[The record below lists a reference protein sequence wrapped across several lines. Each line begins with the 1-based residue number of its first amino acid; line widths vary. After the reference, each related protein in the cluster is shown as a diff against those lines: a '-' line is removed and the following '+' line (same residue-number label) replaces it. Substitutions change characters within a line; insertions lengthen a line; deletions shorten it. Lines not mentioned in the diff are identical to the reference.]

1 MGDVGALLRHWR
13 TTRRLSQQALAEQAE
28 ISQRHLSWLENGR
41 ARPSREMVLVLASAL
56 DVPLRE
62 RNTLLLAAG
71 HAPAYRET
79 DLSSPA
85 LAPARR
91 ALEHLLRGA
100 EPFGAVVMNR
110 RWDLLMA
117 NRPFRSLT
125 GLAIGRELQA
135 GENLVALCID
145 ERALGRTL
153 INREEL
159 ARGLMLRV
167 HRDAVATGD
176 PELWSLL
183 QTLEGLPGAPSD
195 WRRDAWTHTPPVALT
210 VDVQVGA
217 TRLSLFTTLT
227 SLGTAT
233 DVSLAELHIEH
244 YFPANE
250 ETEQILR
257 AWPSG

>member
-1 MGDVGALLRHWR
+1 MDDVGGLLRRWR
-13 TTRRLSQQALAEQAE
+13 SARRLSQEALAEQAE

-41 ARPSREMVLVLASAL
+41 ARPSREMVLLLASAL

-62 RNTLLLAAG
+62 RNLLLLAAG

-79 DLSSPA
+79 ELSAPA

-110 RWDLLMA
+110 RWELVMA
-117 NRPFRSLT
+117 NRPFRALA
-125 GLAIGRELQA
+125 GLVLGRELQL
-135 GENLVALCID
+135 GENLVALSID
-145 ERALGRTL
+145 PELLGRALH
-153 INREEL
+153 NREEL
-159 ARGLMLRV
+159 ARALILRV

-176 PELWSLL
+176 DELWALL
-183 QTLEGLPGAPSD
+183 RRLEAMPGVPTD
-195 WRRDAWTHTPPVALT
+195 WRRDVGFDTPPIALT
-210 VDVQVGA
+210 VDLQLGEQ
-217 TRLSLFTTLT
+217 RLSLFTTLT

-244 YFPANE
+244 YFPADDA
-250 ETEQILR
+250 TEAILR
-257 AWPSG
+257 AWPAA